1 MDTQN
6 TTIEQPVPKIRKAY
20 HYAWKRVKEYFLVLF
35 LISMV
40 LAVIQVPMGLLQEK
54 SHMDESKFS
63 PHISETQKEYHEEGE
78 ANYQFRQS
86 PRFME
91 YKTSPLEALLKL
103 IGLAYFL
110 MFVPL
115 IRYPAKWLN
124 LRAMRGETFDIKELF
139 SGFKNFLNIILANFL
154 VAAIIGLGFIMLI
167 VPGIIFA
174 CRLAFVPYLVM
185 DRKLDP
191 IKAVEASWE
200 LTRGYSWKIVG
211 MGLMAVGVVILGFMA
226 LIVGVIFAVI
236 WNRAAF
242 ATFYTAVEK
251 QEMERFDRLA
261 PQPVEV

>member
-1 MDTQN
+1 MDTH
-6 TTIEQPVPKIRKAY
+6 TTLEQPVPKIGKVY
-20 HYAWKRVKEYFLVLF
+20 GYAFQRVKEYFLVLF

-40 LAVIQVPMGLLQEK
+40 LAVIQIPMGLMQEK
-54 SHMDESKFS
+54 SHIEESII
-63 PHISETQKEYHEEGE
+63 HHHRNEALQEYHEDGL
-78 ANYQFRQS
+78 ADTQFRPS
-86 PRFME
+86 PLPIR
-91 YKTSPLEALLKL
+91 YQTAPLEALLKL
-103 IGLAYFL
+103 FGLAYFL

-115 IRYPAKWLN
+115 IRFPARWLN

-139 SGFKNFLNIILANFL
+139 SGFRNFLNIILANFL

-242 ATFYTAVEK
+242 ATFYAAVEK
-251 QEMERFDRLA
+251 QEMERFDQLA
-261 PQPVEV
+261 PQPVEA